1 MRAGVTGMK
10 IDWTYKGVSDIALH
24 VDLSDQVAI
33 LFSDSGT
40 GKTFLFQMLA
50 SYFVIH
56 GIPYEKFDYSSENKE
71 LAWFQQSM
79 KKADVVLLDNAD
91 LYMTKALFRDLKS
104 SGKQVVISIKHTER
118 LGSFENCG
126 FYTVDYD
133 GKSLRT
139 VRENCGLIV

>member
-1 MRAGVTGMK
+1 
-10 IDWTYKGVSDIALH
+10 
-24 VDLSDQVAI
+24 
-33 LFSDSGT
+33 
-40 GKTFLFQMLA
+40 MLT

-91 LYMTKALFRDLKS
+91 LYMTKELFRDLKS

-139 VRENCGLIV
+139 VREECGLIV

>member
-33 LFSDSGT
+33 LLSDSGT

-79 KKADVVLLDNAD
+79 KK
-91 LYMTKALFRDLKS
+91 
-104 SGKQVVISIKHTER
+104 
-118 LGSFENCG
+118 CG
-126 FYTVDYD
+126 TA
-133 GKSLRT
+133 G
-139 VRENCGLIV
+139 